1 MSSNPR
7 FRNVGK
13 DVDPKAPSYINRLTN
28 KDHQYPGFFGNGTW
42 GEFFGDMLLQPY
54 NRKETRLGVLD
65 SVHILL
71 TTLLGSFVFGWLVYI
86 VLWAGLN
93 SAPATPN
100 FIIYVVT
107 SIVAGAVLFV
117 TFHWTFEKDL
127 PTYILPEITMVM
139 IATRKIGLFPALMV
153 IFFQGLG
160 YFLAGIFLHIINGAY
175 FTSFALVNNSDPATT
190 NGVGYGLYFFAGF
203 VYTFNYIYSREFD
216 ILSEPDTSDTSD
228 KSMHMRAAIS
238 TSVIFGVLML
248 TCMPAPMRLTAI
260 SAGPYFTTAVFHGNG
275 FNLGSEY
282 GISPWAFYIF
292 VGMLAVPAAAAL
304 VYHVV
309 CFIKSYTRG
318 WKSAGEDWNFHQMAT
333 SVPGGD
339 YEKVKGPVSIPYAS
353 SSNLRDRL
361 ANVQLNVEY

>member
-1 MSSNPR
+1 MSNPR

-107 SIVAGAVLFV
+107 AIVAGAVLFV

-127 PTYILPEITMVM
+127 PTYILPEIAMVM
-139 IATRKIGLFPALMV
+139 IATRKIGLLPALLIV
-153 IFFQGLG
+153 AIQFFG

-175 FTSFALVNNSDPATT
+175 FTNDAFVNNSVMT
-190 NGVGYGLYFFAGF
+190 NGVGFGLYFFAGF

-216 ILSEPDTSDTSD
+216 ILSEPDTSD
-228 KSMHMRAAIS
+228 KSMHMRAAVS
-238 TSVIFGVLML
+238 TSVIFGVLVL
-248 TCMPAPMRLTAI
+248 TCLPDPMRLTAI
-260 SAGPYFTTAVFHGNG
+260 SAGPYLTTAVFHGNG
-275 FNLGSEY
+275 FNLGSVY
-282 GISPWAFYIF
+282 GVVPWAFYIF

-304 VYHVV
+304 VYHIV

-318 WKSAGEDWNFHQMAT
+318 WKAAGEDWNFRQEVAGAV
-333 SVPGGD
+333 SEGD
-339 YEKVKGPVSIPYAS
+339 YEKVKGPISIPYAS
-353 SSNLRDRL
+353 TNLKERL
-361 ANVQLNVEY
+361 AGVKLNVEY